1 MALGHDACSDE
12 DAQKPC
18 LGLPANQQD
27 EDQCGALGL
36 LSDVRLLSPV
46 QVLPPKFSSKSRG
59 VYTRDDITGFALT
72 LVLPL
77 PLRT

>member
-1 MALGHDACSDE
+1 MELGHDDCSDE

-36 LSDVRLLSPV
+36 LSYVGLMSPA
-46 QVLPPKFSSKSRG
+46 QVLPPKFSSEVR
-59 VYTRDDITGFALT
+59 
-72 LVLPL
+72 
-77 PLRT
+77 